1 MDNTNVRNLLK
12 FVANLLLFS
21 LMQCDTPDF
30 IKMRS
35 EVRFKYVKRP
45 KVEETSLSR
54 PTYGFK
60 HLLEDDNI
68 RVLSLNLLELFS
80 LVVEEN

>member
-1 MDNTNVRNLLK
+1 M
-12 FVANLLLFS
+12 ANFLLFS
-21 LMQCDTPDF
+21 LMQYDIPDF

-35 EVRFKYVKRP
+35 EARFKYVKRP

-60 HLLEDDNI
+60 YLWEDDNVC
-68 RVLSLNLLELFS
+68 VLSLNSWEFFS
-80 LVVEEN
+80 LFLKDNYKLAERV